1 MARLHGIQALKMT
14 SPKKITAAKNSEGI
28 KSSLAQNAISSVEK
42 NLRNSPVF
50 ITLII
55 FSALLFFAVLVFNF
69 LAGDPSLSKGLF
81 LHGVANISNQ
91 FPLNITPAGWAF
103 SIWGLIYLN
112 QFAWVLYNL
121 ALICR
126 TTPNGPAYLNPIIL
140 SPAFLI
146 FFSLSSAFNIG
157 WLFLWDR
164 MLFMA
169 SFVFSACIALSLFL
183 TLAIVSVRLV
193 MFRDSLVDQG
203 RKNDVTFLEVAAVNG
218 IGLYATWCTIATL
231 INLGVVLVYKWSHP
245 LLNENACV
253 ICLGILTFLVVVY
266 IGLDMTVLDTYTRYN
281 FSPYVAIVWALS
293 AIVAKNYDQSNLSS
307 IMSVVLLGSVSL
319 AGLIKVALSSYR
331 TRQLKYQYR
340 QMKRGRPASFEN

>member
-1 MARLHGIQALKMT
+1 MT
-14 SPKKITAAKNSEGI
+14 SPKKITAAKTEGTK
-28 KSSLAQNAISSVEK
+28 KSLVQNAVCVAEK

-50 ITLII
+50 ISLII
-55 FSALLFFAVLVFNF
+55 FTALLFFAVLFFNL

-81 LHGVANISNQ
+81 IHGIANISNQ

-126 TTPNGPAYLNPIIL
+126 STPNGPAYLNPIIL

-164 MLFMA
+164 ILFMA

-183 TLAIVSVRLV
+183 TLAIASVRLV
-193 MFRDSLVDQG
+193 MFKDNLVDQG
-203 RKNDVTFLEVAAVNG
+203 RKNEVTFLQIAVVNG
-218 IGLYATWCTIATL
+218 IGMYATWASIATL
-231 INLGVVLVYKWSHP
+231 INLAVVLVYKWSHP
-245 LLNENACV
+245 ILNENASV
-253 ICLGILTFLVVVY
+253 ISLGILTFLIIVY
-266 IGLDMTVLDTYTRYN
+266 IGLDMTVLDQYTRYTY
-281 FSPYVAIVWALS
+281 SPYVTVVWALS
-293 AIVAKNYDQSNLSS
+293 AIIAKNYDQSNISS
-307 IMSVVLLGSVSL
+307 IMAVVLLGSVSL
-319 AGLIKVALSSYR
+319 AGLIKVALTCYR
-331 TRQLKYQYR
+331 SRRINYQYR
-340 QMKRGRPASFEN
+340 QMRRGRPANTDN